1 MFRQIFLYFTALLFF
16 VLTPTQARAAQI
28 QPSDFPVCA
37 NPQGSVKSQY
47 ASGTHGIPG
56 SLATYQGSD
65 TVYQLS
71 KDKLTQCFCAVD
83 GSGIQTNW
91 LKASGLSEEE
101 VDAYKDAGWI
111 FIPNGANWGLDDIAY
126 LSYNSTYSCKGSST
140 GSSGGT
146 GGSVLSASANAVL
159 GFASTGNIATV
170 YVVATVGFTS
180 LLLGLIL
187 RKSKR

>member
-1 MFRQIFLYFTALLFF
+1 MFKRIMLSFTVLMLF
-16 VLTPTQARAAQI
+16 VLAPTQARAAQI

-37 NPQGSVKSQY
+37 NPKGSVKSQY

-91 LKASGLSEEE
+91 LKATGLSEEE
-101 VDAYKDAGWI
+101 INQYKDAGWI
-111 FIPNGANWGLDDIAY
+111 YIQNGANWGLDDASY
-126 LSYNSTYSCKGSST
+126 LSYNSAYSCAGSAT
-140 GSSGGT
+140 GGT
-146 GGSVLSASANAVL
+146 GGSFLGASTNTVL
-159 GFASTGNIATV
+159 GLASTGNIKILLGVT
-170 YVVATVGFTS
+170 GIGLIS
-180 LLLGLIL
+180 LLLGLRL
-187 RKSKR
+187 NKL